1 LGLAILSVDGAVIE
15 DLSIS
20 NITMRETVASPIFI
34 RLGSRMRGPAA
45 APVGAIRRINISN
58 LVSSSTSSLMCSMI
72 AGIPGHKIE
81 NVKLSNILLQHS
93 GGGTRY
99 EASRQLQEKEKEY
112 PEPNMFGNTP
122 AHGLFIRHAQDI
134 EVSSYTVIAPRDNRP
149 CISLVD
155 VAGAD
160 FFNIKTERTANA
172 PVFVLDQVKEFRLAG
187 CPFLPDTQL
196 MDANHKEL

>member
-1 LGLAILSVDGAVIE
+1 
-15 DLSIS
+15 
-20 NITMRETVASPIFI
+20 
-34 RLGSRMRGPAA
+34 
-45 APVGAIRRINISN
+45 
-58 LVSSSTSSLMCSMI
+58 
-72 AGIPGHKIE
+72 
-81 NVKLSNILLQHS
+81 QHS

-99 EASRQLQEKEKEY
+99 EASRQLEEKEQEY

-134 EVSSYTVIAPRDNRP
+134 EVSGYTVIAPPDNRP
-149 CISLVD
+149 CICLVD

-172 PVFVLDQVKEFRLAG
+172 PAFVLDQVKEFRLAG
-187 CPFLPDTQL
+187 RPFLPDTQL